1 MSSAR
6 RVLYDLAG
14 ADPALRFSPF
24 CWRTRMALAHK
35 GLEVETVPWR
45 FTEKDVIAFSGQG
58 RVPVLVDGDHVVSD
72 SFAIALYL
80 EETYPDRPSLF
91 GGPGGVA
98 LSRFINTFADTVVQP
113 WISRLIVSDI
123 LEVLHEKD
131 RAYFRESREARFSRP
146 LEEVTAD
153 RDAALPE
160 FRAMLQPLRR
170 HLQGLLFL
178 GGEAP
183 LYADYILFG
192 GFQWA
197 RCASSF
203 ELLAV
208 NDPIHAWRDRLLDL
222 FEGLA
227 RGRLATIETL
237 SLTNKFCRK
246 SAV

>member
-1 MSSAR
+1 MSAAQ

-45 FTEKDVIAFSGQG
+45 FTDKDVIAFSGQG
-58 RVPVLVDGDHVVSD
+58 RVPVLVDGERVVSD

-98 LSRFINTFADTVVQP
+98 LSRFINTFADTVIHP

-131 RAYFRESREARFSRP
+131 RAYFRDSREAHFGRP
-146 LEEVTAD
+146 LGEVTVG
-153 RDAALPE
+153 REAALPE
-160 FRAMLQPLRR
+160 FQSMLQPLRR
-170 HLQGLLFL
+170 HLQGLPFV
-178 GGEAP
+178 GGENP
-183 LYADYILFG
+183 LYADYVLFG

-197 RCASSF
+197 RCTSTF
-203 ELLAV
+203 ELLASE
-208 NDPIHAWRDRLLDL
+208 DPIRAWRDRVLDL
-222 FEGLA
+222 FESLA
-227 RGRLATIETL
+227 RQAPCQE
-237 SLTNKFCRK
+237 
-246 SAV
+246 